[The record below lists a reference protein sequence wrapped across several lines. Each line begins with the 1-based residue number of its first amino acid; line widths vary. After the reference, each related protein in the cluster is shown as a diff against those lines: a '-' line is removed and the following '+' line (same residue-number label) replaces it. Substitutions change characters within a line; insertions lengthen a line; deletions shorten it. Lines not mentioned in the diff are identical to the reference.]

1 MAAFS
6 DVFLSEKEFEDVLAS
21 PCCYDHGVK
30 VSEAAEKI
38 AADQKYYHTCSL
50 CVRVCCT
57 TKNIINTSKKDWLL
71 EHLRRS

>member
-38 AADQKYYHTCSL
+38 AADQKYYH
-50 CVRVCCT
+50 
-57 TKNIINTSKKDWLL
+57 K
-71 EHLRRS
+71 